1 MRPITS
7 FDRYIERE
15 IADKKAVYAAYQ
27 VTRGREIVCGGAFG
41 LADREKGIPFTENSV
56 LRLASMTKPLT
67 GAAVMKAREMGLLSL
82 SDKVSKYLPG
92 FRSMRVAL
100 FGPDGEIT
108 GEKPAENE
116 LTVASLLNHTNGL
129 GTGRVPC
136 RILEEA
142 EPGATLSS
150 LVPRYPGQLLD
161 FEPYTATGYS
171 STMAFD
177 VAAYLVEMTSG
188 MEYESFLRKHIL
200 EPLGMEDTGYNLTP
214 SMQERLA
221 KFYRADGE
229 ITFVGEE
236 GRILP
241 GLTNTFK
248 AGGGRLYSTLSD
260 YRQFALMLLSG
271 GKGED
276 GEVLS
281 PESVRLLSSPSLPA
295 SLRGG
300 CEEWG
305 LSMRVIMKKDP
316 PAQMLDPGCYG
327 WSGAYETHFFVDPGH
342 DLAAIL
348 MKNISNGLGAGA
360 PSARAFEKAVAE
372 EIASDPVFWKGKR

>member
-15 IADKKAVYAAYQ
+15 IADKKAVYAAYR
-27 VTRGREIVCGGAFG
+27 VTKGRETVCGGDFG
-41 LADREKGIPFTENSV
+41 MADREKGIPFPERSV

-67 GAAVMKAREMGLLSL
+67 GAAVMKAREMGFLSL

-92 FRSMRVAL
+92 FRAMRVAV
-100 FGPDGEIT
+100 FGPDGEIA
-108 GEKPAENE
+108 GDKPAEHE

-129 GTGRVPC
+129 GTGGVPC

-150 LVPRYPGQLLD
+150 LVPRYPEQLLD
-161 FEPYTATGYS
+161 FEPFTATGYS

-177 VAAYLVEMTSG
+177 VAAYLVEMTSS
-188 MEYESFLRKHIL
+188 MEYESFLRKYIL
-200 EPLGMEDTGYNLTP
+200 EPLGMEDTGYSLTP
-214 SMQERLA
+214 SMRERLA
-221 KFYRADGE
+221 KLYRADGE
-229 ITFVGEE
+229 ITLVGEK
-236 GRILP
+236 GGILP
-241 GLTNTFK
+241 RLSTTFK
-248 AGGGRLYSTLSD
+248 AGGTQVFSTLWD
-260 YRQFALMLLSG
+260 YRQFALMLLG
-271 GKGED
+271 EGRGED
-276 GEVLS
+276 GEILS

-295 SLRGG
+295 PLRGG

-316 PAQMLDPGCYG
+316 PGQMLDPGCYG

-360 PSARAFEKAVAE
+360 PSARAFEKAVAG
-372 EIASDPVFWKGKR
+372 EIASDPVFWNGKR